1 MKLQPPDPNIG
12 ERDGFAKSDIFKLQD
27 FGDRLGTL
35 VESLDGPSV
44 LMLDGPWGCGK
55 STFVRQWT
63 GMLRQRGN
71 AVINFDAFAN
81 DHHDDAFF
89 ALAGELY
96 AYDEGKAAARDKLVT
111 PLVKIAKALLPLA
124 GRVTL
129 KAATQG
135 IVSMD
140 DISRVRKASVED
152 GDVRDELIKQRLT
165 GVAEDRQCIYAFRK
179 LLSEFARELT
189 GQTAEAE
196 SQMQPTAIAGRRKLV
211 FVVDE
216 LDRCRPP
223 FALNLLERI
232 KHVFS
237 VENICFVLVAHLCE
251 LAKVVERSY
260 GITDGKGGC
269 YLEKFYQ
276 LRVHLPEPS
285 HGHRRGRRERYLEH
299 LAQAM
304 DAKGDDEGVFE
315 LITEVLESLGDAY
328 DLSLRTLE
336 QVMLN
341 MSLVFRAT
349 SGRSL
354 RFASIVGGLCVM
366 KVVDDE
372 LYTLARRGQL
382 SDEKALAFMRLGDAK
397 AWEGREGS
405 SEWHRDWWVF
415 ATAEDGSEQLEKV
428 GAKVQNVV
436 RHRGQRHDIVPMVC
450 RYIDE
455 FHQRD

>member
-12 ERDGFAKSDIFKLQD
+12 ERDGFAKSDIFELQA
-27 FGDRLGTL
+27 FGDRLRTL

-71 AVINFDAFAN
+71 AVISFDAFAN

-96 AYDEGKAAARDKLVT
+96 AYDECKAAARDQLVI

-124 GRVTL
+124 ARVTL

-135 IVSMD
+135 IISVD
-140 DISRVRKASVED
+140 DISRVQKASVED

-165 GVAEDRQCIYAFRK
+165 GVAEDRQCISTFRK
-179 LLSEFARELT
+179 LLSGFAGELI
-189 GQTAEAE
+189 GQIADAG
-196 SQMQPTAIAGRRKLV
+196 SQDQPTAIAGRRKLV

-223 FALNLLERI
+223 FALSLLERV

-237 VENICFVLVAHLCE
+237 VENTCFILVAHLRE

-260 GITDGKGGC
+260 GIADGEGGR

-276 LRVHLPEPS
+276 LRVQLPEPP
-285 HGHRRGRRERYLEH
+285 HRQRRGRRERYLEH
-299 LAQAM
+299 LAKAM
-304 DAKGDDEGVFE
+304 DAKGGDERDLEVT
-315 LITEVLESLGDAY
+315 TEIMANLSNAH

-349 SGRSL
+349 SGLSPQ
-354 RFASIVGGLCVM
+354 FASIVGGLCVM
-366 KVVDDE
+366 RVVDDE

-382 SDEKALAFMRLGDAK
+382 SQDGALAFLRLDDPT
-397 AWEGREGS
+397 AWEEQEGS
-405 SEWHRDWWVF
+405 SAWHRACWVF
-415 ATAEDGSEQLEKV
+415 ATAEDGSEQLKEAA
-428 GAKVQNVV
+428 AKFQN
-436 RHRGQRHDIVPMVC
+436 RQIGQRHDIVPTAC
-450 RYIDE
+450 GYIDE
-455 FHQRD
+455 FQQRD